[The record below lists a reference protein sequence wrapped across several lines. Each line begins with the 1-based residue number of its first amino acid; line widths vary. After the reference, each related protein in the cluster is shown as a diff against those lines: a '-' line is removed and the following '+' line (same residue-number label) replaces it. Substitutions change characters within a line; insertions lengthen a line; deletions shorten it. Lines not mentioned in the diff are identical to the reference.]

1 MRNRA
6 LESSP
11 PHCNE
16 RKAYA
21 AMKTQHSQKQTNKQ
35 TNKQKMTQLSSPAV
49 AVLHPLGADLGCGP
63 TVTSWYKVEAGGS
76 FSSGVYH

>member
-21 AMKTQHSQKQTNKQ
+21 AMKTQHSPKQTNKQ
-35 TNKQKMTQLSSPAV
+35 TNKQAEDDTALLSCPELFSILWELTSDV
-49 AVLHPLGADLGCGP
+49 APQ
-63 TVTSWYKVEAGGS
+63 
-76 FSSGVYH
+76 